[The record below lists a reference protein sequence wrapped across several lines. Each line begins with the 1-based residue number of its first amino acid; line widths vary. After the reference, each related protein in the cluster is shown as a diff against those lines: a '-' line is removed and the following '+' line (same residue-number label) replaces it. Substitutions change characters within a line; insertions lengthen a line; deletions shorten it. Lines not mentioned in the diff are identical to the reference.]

1 MALIVLP
8 ARVRKQ
14 HQIRFREPRMNFNRE
29 RAVMELEIK
38 ESLHASELR
47 ELSAQ
52 LLMFSQPFPR

>member
-1 MALIVLP
+1 
-8 ARVRKQ
+8 
-14 HQIRFREPRMNFNRE
+14 
-29 RAVMELEIK
+29 MELEIK